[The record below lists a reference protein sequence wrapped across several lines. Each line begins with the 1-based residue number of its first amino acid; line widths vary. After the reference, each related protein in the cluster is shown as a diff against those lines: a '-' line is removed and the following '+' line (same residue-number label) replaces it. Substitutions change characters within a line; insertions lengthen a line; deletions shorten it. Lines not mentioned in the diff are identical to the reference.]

1 MENIKNQE
9 EGLEK
14 PKTKKERSPAQIE
27 SFKLA
32 QEKRQLQSKMKK
44 EQIENV
50 KKEIKNKTMEELK
63 QNEPIIN
70 KPIIKQIETKIK
82 KTPKQKIVYYNSES
96 ESESEE
102 EEILYIKKPKKK
114 IIKEKEIIEPVK
126 EVIKEKEIIKNKIIF
141 C

>member
-63 QNEPIIN
+63 QNEHIIQ
-70 KPIIKQIETKIK
+70 KPIKTIETKIK
-82 KTPKQKIVYYNSES
+82 KAPKQKIVYYNSES

-102 EEILYIKKPKKK
+102 EEIVYIKKPKKK

>member
-63 QNEPIIN
+63 QNEPIIQ
-70 KPIIKQIETKIK
+70 KPIKTIETKIK
-82 KTPKQKIVYYNSES
+82 KAPKQKIVYYNSES

-102 EEILYIKKPKKK
+102 EEIVYIKKPKKK

>member
-1 MENIKNQE
+1 
-9 EGLEK
+9 
-14 PKTKKERSPAQIE
+14 
-27 SFKLA
+27 
-32 QEKRQLQSKMKK
+32 MKK

-63 QNEPIIN
+63 QNEPIIQ
-70 KPIIKQIETKIK
+70 KPIKTIETKIK
-82 KTPKQKIVYYNSES
+82 KAPKQKIVYYNSES

-102 EEILYIKKPKKK
+102 DEIVYIKKPKKK

>member
-63 QNEPIIN
+63 QNEPIIQ
-70 KPIIKQIETKIK
+70 KPIKTIETKIK
-82 KTPKQKIVYYNSES
+82 KAPKQKIVYYNSES

-102 EEILYIKKPKKK
+102 EEIVYIKKPKKK
-114 IIKEKEIIEPVK
+114 IIQEKNIIDPVK

>member
-63 QNEPIIN
+63 QNEPIIQ
-70 KPIIKQIETKIK
+70 KPIKTIETKIK
-82 KTPKQKIVYYNSES
+82 KAPKQKIVYYNSES

-102 EEILYIKKPKKK
+102 EEIVYIKKPKKK
-114 IIKEKEIIEPVK
+114 IIQEKNIENVK

>member
-63 QNEPIIN
+63 QNEHIIQ
-70 KPIIKQIETKIK
+70 KPIKTIETKIK
-82 KTPKQKIVYYNSES
+82 KAPKQKIVYYNSES

-114 IIKEKEIIEPVK
+114 IIQEKNIIEPVK

>member
-63 QNEPIIN
+63 QNEPIIQ
-70 KPIIKQIETKIK
+70 KPIKTIETKIK
-82 KTPKQKIVYYNSES
+82 KAPKQKIVYYNSES

-102 EEILYIKKPKKK
+102 DEIVYIKKPKKK

>member
-63 QNEPIIN
+63 QNEPIIQ
-70 KPIIKQIETKIK
+70 KPIKTIETKIK
-82 KTPKQKIVYYNSES
+82 KAPKQKIVYYNSES

-114 IIKEKEIIEPVK
+114 IIQEKNIIENVK